1 MLSTNW
7 LWGAQKRIFSNDRLD
22 LLHRPSYNMGE
33 DDEMISFGYQTL
45 KLDATYRPVEVI
57 AGIDALVMCIVGN
70 AKAIENY
77 DVKISS
83 PSRSFKIP
91 SVIVLQRVV
100 KYRLTMPKCSRKGI
114 FERDQNICQYC
125 AKRFSDK
132 ELTLDHILPKSRG
145 GTNTWGN
152 LVAAC
157 KKCNQRKGD
166 KTPKEVGMT
175 PLIKPQSPK
184 NNLVKI
190 TPYLKKIWKD
200 YLWN

>member
-1 MLSTNW
+1 
-7 LWGAQKRIFSNDRLD
+7 
-22 LLHRPSYNMGE
+22 
-33 DDEMISFGYQTL
+33 MISFGYQTL

-57 AGIDALVMCIVGN
+57 AGIDALVMCIIGK

-77 DVKISS
+77 EAKISS
-83 PSRSFKIP
+83 PSKSFKIP

-100 KYRLTMPKCSRKGI
+100 KYRLTMPSCSRKGI

-125 AKRFSDK
+125 NKYFSGK
-132 ELTLDHILPKSRG
+132 ELTLDHVLPKSRG
-145 GTNTWGN
+145 GSNAWSN

-157 KKCNQRKGD
+157 KNCNQKKGD
-166 KTPKEVGMT
+166 KTLREADMT
-175 PLIKPQSPK
+175 LLIKPRSPK